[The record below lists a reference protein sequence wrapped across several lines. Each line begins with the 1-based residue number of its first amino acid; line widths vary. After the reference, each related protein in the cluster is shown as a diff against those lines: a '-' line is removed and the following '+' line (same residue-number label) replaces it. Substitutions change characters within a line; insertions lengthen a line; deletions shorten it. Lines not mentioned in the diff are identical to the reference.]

1 MIMPIERIFS
11 GILGIVSLGLLY
23 LCWSYVA
30 PIAYDPLGPRPYPA
44 LLLLL
49 LILCCFYLVIRP
61 KQLAELLNLGLSRS
75 ILKKVGLLML
85 FMLIYATTFELLG
98 FPISTA
104 LMFFLVGP
112 LFGGSLKASLVTGI
126 VFGCLLYGLFDYV
139 LDVPLPLGLFN

>member
-1 MIMPIERIFS
+1 MPIERIFS

-30 PIAYDPLGPRPYPA
+30 PIAYDPLGPRPYPV

-61 KQLAELLNLGLSRS
+61 KKLAELLNLGLSRS